1 MGGSGPL
8 DAGRHVPLPAAP
20 IVRARGVQKAD
31 GQCVDVPAVRQD
43 AQTAWPSA
51 LRGARGHKG
60 AGSCRERA
68 LAHRSGSSWDRL
80 LPRCRSGA
88 RRRSAVLGYSPR
100 RGGES
105 WTAALRWTGGVTAGG
120 FRQAARFL
128 YQRPRRD
135 ELPRP
140 ISLTAAN
147 PHPRLSSISSAREA
161 EAEGQ
166 AGKRPNAPGV
176 CPGADEG
183 RRGQDNNG
191 IHS

>member
-43 AQTAWPSA
+43 AQTAWPGA
-51 LRGARGHKG
+51 LRSARGHKG

-88 RRRSAVLGYSPR
+88 RRRSAVLGYSAR

-105 WTAALRWTGGVTAGG
+105 WTAALRWTGRVTAGG

-135 ELPRP
+135 ELPADFLDSCQPLSPLHIPKVHEYNRLVRP
-140 ISLTAAN
+140 FW
-147 PHPRLSSISSAREA
+147 A
-161 EAEGQ
+161 ES
-166 AGKRPNAPGV
+166 PGGDV
-176 CPGADEG
+176 QHRTE
-183 RRGQDNNG
+183 
-191 IHS
+191 

>member
-31 GQCVDVPAVRQD
+31 GQSLDVPAVRQD
-43 AQTAWPSA
+43 AQTAWPGV
-51 LRGARGHKG
+51 LRSARGHKG

-88 RRRSAVLGYSPR
+88 RRRSAVLGYSAR

-105 WTAALRWTGGVTAGG
+105 WTAALRWTGRVTAGG

-128 YQRPRRD
+128 YQRPRRH
-135 ELPRP
+135 ELPDSILHSCQPLSPLLDQGSVVGIWQDRT
-140 ISLTAAN
+140 TAVAT
-147 PHPRLSSISSAREA
+147 LSF
-161 EAEGQ
+161 
-166 AGKRPNAPGV
+166 AGR
-176 CPGADEG
+176 D
-183 RRGQDNNG
+183 RR
-191 IHS
+191 SVVAKWR